1 MAKQSEQV
9 SAADFLPPAVREGR
23 ASLAGRPGGKTDRRV
38 ALEQM
43 TEAVQGCRGCEL
55 YEGATQAVFGE
66 GPVEARVVFVGEQPG
81 DKEDASGHPFVGPAG
96 RVLDRAMEEAG
107 IDRRLAYVTNAVK
120 HFRFE
125 HRGRSRIHAKPSSR
139 HVRACLPWLEHE
151 IGAIRPGLVVCLGAT
166 AARALL
172 GAAFRVTKQRGEPI
186 RGTRWAPVV
195 VATIHPSAVLRMPDD
210 EARKAA
216 YLGLVDDLRTA
227 REALEAE

>member
-1 MAKQSEQV
+1 MPIHRRDTPTTARHTTREPGEREPPT
-9 SAADFLPPAVREGR
+9 SARDFLPARRTLPSLRR
-23 ASLAGRPGGKTDRRV
+23 AA
-38 ALEQM
+38 AE
-43 TEAVQGCRGCEL
+43 CRGCPL
-55 YEGATQAVFGE
+55 WRNATQTVFGE
-66 GPVEARVVFVGEQPG
+66 GPATATVMLVGEQPG

-125 HRGRSRIHAKPSSR
+125 YRGRSRIHAKPSSR